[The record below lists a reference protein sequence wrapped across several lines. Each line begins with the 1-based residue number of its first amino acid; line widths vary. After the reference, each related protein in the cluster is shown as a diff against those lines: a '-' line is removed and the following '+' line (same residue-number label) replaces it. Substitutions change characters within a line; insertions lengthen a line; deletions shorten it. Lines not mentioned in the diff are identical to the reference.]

1 MGKYALGCVLVVVLL
16 VAVPVT
22 AFATL
27 PASKAALVTLG
38 YGVVLYLALKGL
50 SWFLVRATRNLAL
63 RTQQIWEEQ
72 SVLMGRATT
81 TIHRFEEVAEPA
93 DIEKTEEGERGPARY
108 LMLDAT
114 ISPPLREGQI
124 WEPALVM
131 LEQEVPPKTEVSPAP
146 APAEADEGGSMDED
160 ADEPELLSGQK
171 VRMRILD
178 VEERELEVPQ
188 TLSTPARLRIVFACP
203 PEMTG
208 IVKLRYLS
216 VQLGELTVAGRAE
229 LA

>member
-1 MGKYALGCVLVVVLL
+1 MGKYALGCLLVVVLL

-27 PASKAALVTLG
+27 PASKAMLVTLG
-38 YGVVLYLALKGL
+38 YVVVLYLALKGL
-50 SWFLVRATRNLAL
+50 SWFLVRATRKLAL

-93 DIEKTEEGERGPARY
+93 DIEKPEDGERKPGRY
-108 LMLDAT
+108 LLLDAT
-114 ISPPLREGQI
+114 ISPPLRDGQV

-131 LEQEVPPKTEVSPAP
+131 LEREVAS
-146 APAEADEGGSMDED
+146 EGGGGSVAAPSEGDDGGSIDED

-178 VEERELEVPQ
+178 VEERELEVPE

-216 VQLGELTVAGRAE
+216 VQLGELTIGGRAE